1 MRERDKS
8 VENVN
13 FYVGVKTKNDTNN
26 VERYDIEL
34 LNYRVNRD
42 NLLPIKILAYRLY
55 IV

>member
-1 MRERDKS
+1 M
-8 VENVN
+8 ENAN
-13 FYVGVKTKNDTNN
+13 FYVGGKTKNDTND

-34 LNYRVNRD
+34 SNNRVNRD